1 MKRNSK
7 DKDEKEAIQVQPI
20 DMEHHRMALRKSL
33 ITSPYWQKHAADRFF
48 FLKGVRMMQKRPL
61 VKAGVALSIVA
72 IVIALVLIFI
82 PQRTTPVEA
91 AVVAQKS
98 YQAVQSLTNEQQ
110 ATVEANLKT
119 NAPQASLK
127 SNNIASE
134 MLQKA
139 QNAKDLKT
147 LTYDQFASQY
157 PAGRLAILT
166 AKYADLKSFT
176 YLQFTD
182 SDGTVLVLGINPN
195 TNLPEFA
202 EDMNVHDLNG
212 KP

>member
-1 MKRNSK
+1 MKRDSK
-7 DKDEKEAIQVQPI
+7 DKDIEAIQVQPI
-20 DMEHHRMALRKSL
+20 DMEHHRMALRKTL
-33 ITSPYWQKHAADRFF
+33 LTSPYWQEQAKDRFF
-48 FLKGVRMMQKRPL
+48 FIKGVRIMRKGPW
-61 VKAGVALSIVA
+61 VIAGVMLSIVA
-72 IVIALVLIFI
+72 IAIALVLGFM
-82 PQRTTPVEA
+82 PQGITPVEA

-98 YQAVQSLTNEQQ
+98 YQAVQALTVEQQ
-110 ATVEANLKT
+110 ATVEANLKK
-119 NAPQASLK
+119 NAPQANLK
-127 SNNIASE
+127 TDNIASE

-147 LTYDQFASQY
+147 LTYKQFASQY

-166 AKYADLKSFT
+166 AKHPDLKSFT

-182 SDGTVLVLGINPN
+182 SDGTLTVLGINPN